1 MMTGSEDRSERS
13 ALDRQRVVRV
23 ALELLDEVGLD
34 DLSMRRLA
42 ERLGVTAAS
51 LYWYVRDKSELL
63 DLLADAL
70 SAEAP
75 LDLDVSGLSWRAQL
89 EAAGRAFRQLARA
102 HRDAARILA
111 GTTPSG
117 PNRLRAIDRLLGVL
131 RGAGFS
137 PEDTADAAYI
147 FNVYVIGFLLDEALG
162 PQRGFHQEGTDG
174 IGAPPRSNLTH
185 ARLVIERSGVD
196 LTLNADPTLATLY
209 QMTVEGRAPEVT
221 VKDGVVRI
229 YRRSG
234 PRGALHLTLAGAV
247 RWEIVIKGGVLR
259 LAANL
264 RGLRLTSLDIVG
276 GVDHALIQLAQPDG
290 VVPIHVSADTNR
302 LSIERP
308 PTAAIRARLNRGGS
322 RVALDGAH
330 LGSVGNGTE
339 LESPN
344 YGIASDHYEVEIGGA
359 SAHLALVAADP
370 VPVTPAPNSTAMRP
384 LLDSWLSADLSPDEY
399 PHLFALAPQMTH
411 PDTDRRFEVGMQIL
425 LDGLE
430 GRLKGQSTP
439 PKQTRTDE

>member
-13 ALDRQRVVRV
+13 ALDRERVVRV

-63 DLLADAL
+63 DLLADAM
-70 SAEAP
+70 SAELP
-75 LDLDVSGLSWRAQL
+75 LDRDVSGLSWRAQL
-89 EAAGRAFRQLARA
+89 EAAGRALRQLARA

-117 PNRLRAIDRLLGVL
+117 PNRLRAIDMLLGVL
-131 RGAGFS
+131 RSAGFS
-137 PEDTADAAYI
+137 PEDTADAAYV
-147 FNVYVIGFLLDEALG
+147 FNSYVIGYLLDEALG
-162 PQRGFHQEGTDG
+162 PERGFHQGRPDAAD
-174 IGAPPRSNLTH
+174 APPRGELTH
-185 ARLVIERSGVD
+185 ARLVIERGGVD

-221 VKDGVVRI
+221 MEGGAVRVF
-229 YRRSG
+229 RRSG

-247 RWEIVIKGGVLR
+247 RWEIVIRGGVSR
-259 LAANL
+259 LSANL
-264 RGLRLTSLDIVG
+264 RGLRLASLDIVG
-276 GVDHALIQLAQPDG
+276 GADHALIQFAQPEG
-290 VVPIHVSADTNR
+290 VVPIRVSADTNR
-302 LSIERP
+302 LRVERP

-322 RVALDGAH
+322 RVTLDGAH

-344 YGIASDHYEVEIGGA
+344 YSAARDRYDVVIGGA
-359 SAHLALVAADP
+359 SAHLTLITTAP
-370 VPVTPAPNSTAMRP
+370 EPVTSAPNSTAMRP
-384 LLDSWLSADLSPDEY
+384 LIGNWLSADLSPHDY
-399 PHLFALAPQMTH
+399 PNLFALAPQMAH

-430 GRLKGQSTP
+430 GRLKGLATP
-439 PKQTRTDE
+439 PKQTRADE